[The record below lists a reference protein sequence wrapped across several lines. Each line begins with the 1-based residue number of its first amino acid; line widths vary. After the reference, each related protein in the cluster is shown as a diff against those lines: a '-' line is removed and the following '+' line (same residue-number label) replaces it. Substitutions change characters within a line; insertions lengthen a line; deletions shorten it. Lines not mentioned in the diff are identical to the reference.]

1 MLKIKI
7 IGIERNFHLFFTYLS
22 YLFFVAGTVF
32 RYTLSCKVVSSTPHQ
47 NLLLQ
52 SSGDYQLYPLVTQ

>member
-22 YLFFVAGTVF
+22 YLFFVAGKIKYV
-32 RYTLSCKVVSSTPHQ
+32 
-47 NLLLQ
+47 
-52 SSGDYQLYPLVTQ
+52 